1 MATSADNPREPG
13 AGKHPLIAALLSAI
27 LPGTGQIYVG
37 QRARGRNLLI
47 ADLAVLAIGLFFFHD
62 KLSIATAFVK
72 PTMLA
77 IMMIVSIGLLGY
89 RVWAA
94 DDAYHLAREQAGST
108 RLTGLASVAVIL
120 VLTGVLLA
128 PHVVF
133 GYYDLVQYNLITTVF
148 GGNESEP
155 VAAPAPVVG
164 ETPAEPSADG
174 ESGST
179 DTTAAGTETTI
190 TLNEGEIWD
199 GLDRLNIL
207 LIGGDFG
214 VGRTGIRTDSM
225 ITVSIDPETGETAM
239 FQVPRNWTYAPLPD
253 GMGVWDCNCYPGLT
267 NELWVM
273 GTQYPDAFPGPGT
286 PSENAVKGMTSAFL
300 GIPIHYYA
308 LVNLDG
314 FVDLVDALGGVD
326 IYVEKE
332 IIDNEFPNY
341 EDGSITTLKIEQGQQ
356 HMDGELAL
364 AYSRTR
370 HQDSDYYRMFRQ
382 RCILEG
388 LLEQTDPASLLL
400 NFGKLSSVIQDTM
413 STDIPIDAL
422 PQLVELMTK
431 VERDEIV
438 SIRFMPPTYHLK
450 YRDDGEKGR
459 IANIDLVHEH
469 VQFILDDPQ
478 GAKVALGLDE
488 TEECPKAPDA

>member
-1 MATSADNPREPG
+1 MASAADDPVDPIT
-13 AGKHPLIAALLSAI
+13 GKRPIVAALLSAL

-47 ADLAVLAIGLFFFHD
+47 ADLLVLGVALFFFHD

-72 PTMLA
+72 PATLA
-77 IMMIVSIGLLGY
+77 VLMIVSIGLLGY

-94 DDAYHLAREQAGST
+94 DDAYRLTRDYPGSH
-108 RLTGLASVAVIL
+108 RLTGLASAAAVVTIF
-120 VLTGVLLA
+120 GVLLA

-133 GYYDLVQYNLITTVF
+133 AYYDLVQYNLITTVF
-148 GGNESEP
+148 GGNSSE
-155 VAAPAPVVG
+155 VAAPDPTDAPA
-164 ETPAEPSADG
+164 ETPPDDGSATVDP
-174 ESGST
+174 
-179 DTTAAGTETTI
+179 TTTTV
-190 TLNEGEIWD
+190 TLKEAEIWD

-239 FQVPRNWTYAPLPD
+239 FQVPRNWTSAPLPD
-253 GMGVWDCNCYPGLT
+253 GMGIWDCDCYPGLT

-273 GTQYPDAFPGPGT
+273 GEQYPDAFPGPGT
-286 PSENAVKGMTSAFL
+286 PSENAVKGMTSEFL

-314 FVDLVDALGGVD
+314 FVDLVDSLGGVD
-326 IYVEKE
+326 IYVEE
-332 IIDNEFPNY
+332 RIVDNEFPSY
-341 EDGSITTLKIEQGQQ
+341 EDGTITTLAIEQGQQ

-370 HQDSDYYRMFRQ
+370 HQDSDYHRMFRQ

-431 VERDEIV
+431 VDKDEMV
-438 SIRFMPPTYHLK
+438 SIRFMPPVYHLK
-450 YRDDGEKGR
+450 YRDDGKLGA
-459 IANIDLVHEH
+459 IANIDLIHEH
-469 VQFILDDPQ
+469 VQFILDDPDL
-478 GAKVALGLDE
+478 AKIELGIE
-488 TEECPKAPDA
+488 ESEECPTAPEA

>member
-1 MATSADNPREPG
+1 MAFSADKPTDPNATKRPS
-13 AGKHPLIAALLSAI
+13 IAALLSAI
-27 LPGTGQIYVG
+27 LPGMGQIYVG
-37 QRARGRNLLI
+37 QRTRGRNMLI
-47 ADLAVLAIGLFFFHD
+47 ADLLMLAVALFFFHD

-72 PTMLA
+72 PTTLA
-77 IMMIVSIGLLGY
+77 VLMVVSIALLGY

-94 DDAYHLAREQAGST
+94 DDAYRLARDYPGSR
-108 RLTGLASVAVIL
+108 RLTGAASVVMVVTL
-120 VLTGVLLA
+120 VVVLLA

-133 GYYDLVQYNLITTVF
+133 AYYDLVQYNLITTVF
-148 GGNESEP
+148 SDNSSDT
-155 VAAPAPVVG
+155 VASDTTVPPT
-164 ETPAEPSADG
+164 ETPSDDGSASVD
-174 ESGST
+174 E
-179 DTTAAGTETTI
+179 TTTTI
-190 TLNEGEIWD
+190 TLKEAEIWD

-225 ITVSIDPETGETAM
+225 ITVSIDPETGESAM
-239 FQVPRNWTYAPLPD
+239 FQVPRNWTYAPLPE
-253 GMGVWDCNCYPGLT
+253 GMGVWDCDCYPGLT

-273 GTQYPDAFPGPGT
+273 GEQYPDAFPGPGT
-286 PSENAVKGMTSAFL
+286 PSENAVKGMTSEFL

-326 IYVEKE
+326 IYVEE
-332 IIDNEFPNY
+332 RIVDNEFPSY
-341 EDGSITTLKIEQGQQ
+341 EDGTITTLAIEQGQQ

-370 HQDSDYYRMFRQ
+370 HQDSDYHRMFRQ

-431 VERDEIV
+431 VDKDEIV
-438 SIRFMPPTYHLK
+438 SIRFMPPIYHLK

-469 VQFILDDPQ
+469 VQFILDDPDR
-478 GAKVALGLDE
+478 AKVELGIE
-488 TEECPKAPDA
+488 ESEECPTAPDA

>member
-1 MATSADNPREPG
+1 MANPVDSPSGRG
-13 AGKHPLIAALLSAI
+13 ARKQPSIAALLSAL

-37 QRARGRNLLI
+37 QRVRGRNMLI
-47 ADLAVLAIGLFFFHD
+47 ADLIILAVALFFFHD

-72 PTMLA
+72 PTTLA
-77 IMMIVSIGLLGY
+77 VLMIVSIALLGY
-89 RVWAA
+89 RAWAA
-94 DDAYHLAREQAGST
+94 DDAYRLAREYPGSR
-108 RLTGLASVAVIL
+108 RLTGLASVVAV
-120 VLTGVLLA
+120 VVVAGVLLA

-133 GYYDLVQYNLITTVF
+133 AYYDLVQYNLITTVF
-148 GGNESEP
+148 GGSDDTAASEP
-155 VAAPAPVVG
+155 DAANAST
-164 ETPAEPSADG
+164 ETSTPGGSESDG
-174 ESGST
+174 TTE
-179 DTTAAGTETTI
+179 DTTATTI
-190 TLNEGEIWD
+190 TLKEAEIWD

-214 VGRTGIRTDSM
+214 IGRTGIRTDSM

-239 FQVPRNWTYAPLPD
+239 FQVPRNWTYAPLPE
-253 GMGVWDCNCYPGLT
+253 GMGVWDCDCYPGLT

-273 GTQYPDAFPGPGT
+273 GEQYPDAFPGPGT
-286 PSENAVKGMTSAFL
+286 PSENAVKGMTSEFL

-326 IYVEKE
+326 IYVEEK
-332 IIDNEFPNY
+332 IVDNEFPSY
-341 EDGSITTLKIEQGQQ
+341 EDGTITTLAIEQGQQ

-370 HQDSDYYRMFRQ
+370 HQDSDYHRMFRQ

-388 LLEQTDPASLLL
+388 LLDQTDPASLLL
-400 NFGKLSSVIQDTM
+400 NFGKLSAVIQETM

-422 PQLVELMTK
+422 PQLVELMPK
-431 VERDEIV
+431 VDKDEIV
-438 SIRFMPPTYHLK
+438 SIRFMPPVYHLK

-459 IANIDLVHEH
+459 IPNIDLVHEH
-469 VQFILDDPQ
+469 VQFILEDPDL
-478 GAKVALGLDE
+478 AKVELGIE
-488 TEECPKAPDA
+488 ESEECPTAPDA